1 MARIAETLALNL
13 IEDGLNT
20 LRSQYSVAGGAENRR
35 DQIKQFLSVVFS
47 SVERLADAVEGDG
60 ATIEFMLPGVLQ
72 DIDCAFLDAIEAE
85 EARIPR
91 LDPVKHHGTHN
102 HTMTGVRA

>member
-1 MARIAETLALNL
+1 MTRIAETHALNL

-35 DQIKQFLSVVFS
+35 DQIKQFLASVFS
-47 SVERLADAVEGDG
+47 SVERLTEAAEGDAG
-60 ATIEFMLPGVLQ
+60 YVAYSLPSVEQ

-91 LDPVKHHGTHN
+91 RDPVKHHGTHN

>member
-35 DQIKQFLSVVFS
+35 DQIKQFLASVFS
-47 SVERLADAVEGDG
+47 SVERLTEAAEGDAG
-60 ATIEFMLPGVLQ
+60 YVAYSLPSVVQ
-72 DIDCAFLDAIEAE
+72 DIDCAFLDAIEAG
-85 EARIPR
+85 EARQPR
-91 LDPVKHHGTHN
+91 IDPVREWGTLH
-102 HTMTGVRA
+102 VRNGSVQ